1 VVDAGLASGRPRVAA
16 LLLNWRRADL
26 TLACLAE
33 LLAAVSEPLAVL
45 VIDNGSWPLR
55 HHSELLAL
63 RAKVAALAGG
73 PHKVELLE
81 LPENLGFAGGMNRGL
96 AWAAAAG
103 CEATLVLNN
112 DLQLPPGFLQPLGE
126 LLRHDPRVVAVSP
139 TVLHPDGTVWAEGG
153 ELACRPNALRLRR
166 HGKAPTPVDA
176 GPLAVPFVP
185 CACVLF
191 RTQALVD
198 VGGFDEDYF
207 MYWEDVDLCD
217 RLAAR
222 GGRIVWLPWVRVVHA
237 SGQSSGGGRSPLRK
251 FLMAN
256 NAVRYLRRRGRPQA
270 WLGWLVFDVLLWP
283 LLWLQGPAVA
293 MAKLR
298 GTLAGLR
305 GHRATAADVE
315 RYAGGGGAG
324 GPPVA
329 ASNNS

>member
-1 VVDAGLASGRPRVAA
+1 MPAPAVPRVAA

-26 TLACLAE
+26 TLACLAD
-33 LLAAVSEPLAVL
+33 LLAAADEPLAVL
-45 VIDNGSWPLR
+45 VIDNGSGPAAAQGLQAMR
-55 HHSELLAL
+55 HA
-63 RAKVAALAGG
+63 VAALAGG
-73 PHKVELLE
+73 RHCVELLE
-81 LPENLGFAGGMNRGL
+81 LPVNLGFAGGMNRGL
-96 AWAAAAG
+96 AWAVARH

-112 DLQLPPGFLQPLGE
+112 DLRLPPGFLTPLGE
-126 LLRHDPRVVAVSP
+126 LLRHDARVVAVGP

-166 HGKAPTPVDA
+166 HGQRPTPTDQ
-176 GPLAVPFVP
+176 GPRAVPFLP

-191 RTQALVD
+191 RTEALAA

-222 GGRIVWLPWVRVVHA
+222 GGRIVWLPWVQVVHA

-256 NAVRYLRRRGRPQA
+256 NAVRYLRRRRRPMA
-270 WLGWLVFDVLLWP
+270 WLGWLWFDVLLWP
-283 LLWLQGPAVA
+283 LLWLLGPAAA

-305 GHRATAADVE
+305 GHRASAADVE
-315 RYAGGGGAG
+315 RYAGAG
-324 GPPVA
+324 LPA
-329 ASNNS
+329 ASASSRS